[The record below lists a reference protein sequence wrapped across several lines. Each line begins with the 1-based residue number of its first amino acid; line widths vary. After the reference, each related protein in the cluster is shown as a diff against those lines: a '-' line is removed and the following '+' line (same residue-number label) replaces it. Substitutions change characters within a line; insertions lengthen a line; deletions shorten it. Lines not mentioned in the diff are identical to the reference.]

1 MRGEVAILVEEKI
14 RLCEK
19 VGALTESCSL
29 KDRSYEYVVSSV
41 MIFRVLKKD
50 LDKRLT
56 EMRVLEHRLTEES
69 EAYKKK
75 RCCRLSVLL

>member
-29 KDRSYEYVVSSV
+29 KDRSYEYPN
-41 MIFRVLKKD
+41 
-50 LDKRLT
+50 
-56 EMRVLEHRLTEES
+56 
-69 EAYKKK
+69 
-75 RCCRLSVLL
+75 LLFINT